1 MEKKQAAF
9 AGTWYPG
16 TARECERAILQFLN
30 EGQGRLFGDFVG
42 GIVPHAGWH
51 FSGSIAAR
59 VIASLRPPE
68 ANLTGVATDES
79 DRDESDRV
87 GAIDTILLFGAHMHP
102 RSDSF
107 IMTRGVIETP
117 FGEMEVDG
125 ELVEKIAAGVGIQ
138 KRAPEKFPDD
148 NTLELQYPFI
158 KYFFPRAKI
167 VVVGVAPSNIA
178 AIIGSRAV
186 EEANRLGRCIRIIG
200 STDMTHYGPDFGFSP
215 AGLGEKAVEWVATV
229 NDKNAIA
236 AMKKMDTD
244 KIIAQGLDHKN
255 MCCPGAVAAAVASCK
270 KKGAVKAIELDYA
283 TSFERSR
290 SDSFVGYAGLVYG
303 RA

>member
-1 MEKKQAAF
+1 MGKKQAVF

-16 TARECERAILQFLN
+16 TDRECARAIRQFLN
-30 EGQGRLFGDFVG
+30 QGQGRLFGDFIG

-59 VIASLRPPE
+59 VIASLQPRS
-68 ANLTGVATDES
+68 ANFTGVDTDEP
-79 DRDESDRV
+79 DTDKPDTA

-102 RSDSF
+102 QSDSF
-107 IMTRGVIETP
+107 IMTRGGVETP
-117 FGEMEVDG
+117 FGEIKVDG

-167 VVVGVAPSNIA
+167 VVVGVAPSKIA
-178 AIIGSRAV
+178 AIIGDRAV
-186 EEANRLGRCIRIIG
+186 EEANTLGRCTRIIG
-200 STDMTHYGPDFGFSP
+200 STDMTHYGPDFGFTP
-215 AGLGEKAVEWVATV
+215 AGIGEQAVEWVASV
-229 NDKNAIA
+229 NDKNAIDL
-236 AMKKMDTD
+236 MKQMDTD
-244 KIIAQGLDHKN
+244 KIITQGLDHKN
-255 MCCPGAVAAAVASCK
+255 MCCPGAAAAAVASCK

-290 SDSFVGYAGLVYG
+290 SESFVGYAGLVYG